1 MSSRWMA
8 VALAGVQV
16 ALALAVAPARAAEP
30 RWIDD
35 LRSRLEA
42 TAAVELEWA
51 VETGSGDTQKVE
63 LQVEPELDLD
73 LGSVGELTLLLRFGA
88 DGADRLEPGQPDGW
102 YAAAGSGPR
111 LLGDQAEVR
120 LRELYL
126 ETEAGPGYVTVG
138 KQQIVWGTADGLRVL
153 DVINPQSFREFIL
166 DELSDARIPLW
177 ALNAELPLG
186 GSTLQIVWVPDTTV
200 HALPE
205 TGAAFELTSP
215 LLVPRA
221 PPGVPVTVEEPRRP
235 GRALA
240 DSDAGLRLSAFVD
253 GWDLTLNYL
262 YRYDDFPAPFRTVE
276 PGETP
281 RIVVRPGFV
290 RTHLV
295 GGTFS
300 NAFGNLTVRGEVA
313 YTVGQ
318 PVPTADPLS
327 SDGVARTDA
336 LTSVVGLDWYGFRDT
351 LVSVQLF
358 QDGLVDPPAGRFR
371 RAFEQRVSLLAR
383 RSFLADTLEAEVLW
397 LHDPHRGDG
406 LARPVVRFDVN
417 DRVSVRVGADLFYG
431 DPDGLFGQFDG
442 RDRVTAAVELGFD

>member
-8 VALAGVQV
+8 LAVAGVQ
-16 ALALAVAPARAAEP
+16 AALAVAPARAAEP
-30 RWIDD
+30 TWLDD

-42 TAAVELEWA
+42 TTAIELEWA
-51 VETGSGDTQKVE
+51 VETGGGETQKLE

-88 DGADRLEPGQPDGW
+88 DGVDRLEPGQPDDG
-102 YAAAGSGPR
+102 YAAAGSRPL

-126 ETEAGPGYVTVG
+126 ETEVGPAYVTVG

-153 DVINPQSFREFIL
+153 DVINPQSFRELIL

-186 GSTLQIVWVPDTTV
+186 GATLQLVWVPDSTV
-200 HALPE
+200 HSLPE
-205 TGAAFELTSP
+205 AGAAFELTSP
-215 LLVPRA
+215 LLIPRA
-221 PPGVPVTVEEPRRP
+221 PPEIAVSVEEPRLP
-235 GRALA
+235 GRSLA

-253 GWDLTLNYL
+253 GWDLTFNYL
-262 YRYDDFPAPFRTVE
+262 YRYDDFPVPFRTVE
-276 PGETP
+276 PGAEP
-281 RIVVRPGFV
+281 RIVVRPGYV

-313 YTVGQ
+313 YTVDQ
-318 PVPTADPLS
+318 PVPTADPLD

-351 LVSVQLF
+351 LVSAQLF
-358 QDGLVDPPAGRFR
+358 QDGLADPPAGRYR

-406 LARPVVRFDVN
+406 LARPAVRFEVS

-431 DPDGLFGQFDG
+431 NPDGLFGQFHG